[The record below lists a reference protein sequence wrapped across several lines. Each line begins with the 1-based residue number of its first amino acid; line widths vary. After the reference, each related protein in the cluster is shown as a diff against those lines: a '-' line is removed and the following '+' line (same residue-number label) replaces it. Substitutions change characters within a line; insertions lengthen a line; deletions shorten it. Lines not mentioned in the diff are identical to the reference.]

1 LSTPEPDALAWEK
14 YPQFHQWFNKLY
26 LSERLGYKCGP
37 CGLAP
42 AESGWYC
49 VRPVINLAG
58 MGVGA
63 RKQWINAG
71 DNRSVEP
78 GYFWCEWFDG
88 RQISAT
94 YRWRSGWIPVSA
106 FEGVRDVEN
115 LSRFSYW
122 MRTEAPILRG
132 FEELHSAEVL
142 NVEFIGDRIVE
153 INFRESPDPD
163 ADLFI
168 PIWADMDVPEDMIPS
183 FEDADGYL
191 EVPRLG
197 FVVR

>member
-1 LSTPEPDALAWEK
+1 
-14 YPQFHQWFNKLY
+14 
-26 LSERLGYKCGP
+26 
-37 CGLAP
+37 
-42 AESGWYC
+42 
-49 VRPVINLAG
+49 
-58 MGVGA
+58 
-63 RKQWINAG
+63 
-71 DNRSVEP
+71 
-78 GYFWCEWFDG
+78 
-88 RQISAT
+88 
-94 YRWRSGWIPVSA
+94 
-106 FEGVRDVEN
+106 
-115 LSRFSYW
+115 

-153 INFRESPDPD
+153 IHFRESPDPD
-163 ADLFI
+163 ADLFV